1 MGLRDPR
8 PWTPRRSVALFVAST
23 WIGSVALAWAL
34 LHIVVYGGYAQ
45 LERADAMERADR
57 AATLVELRLAA
68 FERQADRLAERDL
81 ASPIETPEGFDLL
94 VIVDEDG
101 LVRHREEPPGYAGAA
116 ERALAAPSE
125 VDGTIDLEGPAPVY
139 LTTRNLRARHDGV
152 RGTLVAGQLLST
164 ARLQESGQPFGL
176 SLRLLTGTTSGLV
189 GTSVSLDDKGGLR
202 ATRTILPRGGRP
214 ISLEAR
220 APRSMNKAATQ
231 LFHLLILGYAI
242 ASAGLGLLALRLVP
256 VMVDREGDRLYSEF
270 VENSG
275 EGLLLVELDTLRVRQ
290 ANAAVLR
297 LLARSGSELQSLTLP
312 EVLPLSPAATI
323 SLRGLLGRDRAQ
335 IGELPYRQGGEG
347 RVAYLDV
354 LASRMTWRD
363 EDVLCVFVRDVSA
376 RHAEEARTRHLAWH
390 DGLTGLPNRALFQ
403 DRLREALQSADSR
416 GEVLGVAFVDIDQ
429 FKEIN
434 DTFGHDLAD
443 RLLVDVALRL
453 REGLRG
459 GDVVARQGGDEFLV
473 LMPNLGARAEAGA
486 LAERLLALMRRPFNL
501 DGRELH
507 LTASVGVAIYPED
520 GQDAVELVKHADMA
534 MYQAKEAGRD
544 GYQLYNAQIAANT
557 ARLVDTRARLVHALD
572 RDEFLLHYQPQV
584 DLATGR
590 IVGVE
595 ALIRWQRDGV
605 MVPPMEFIP
614 VAEQTGLI
622 APIGAWVLRE
632 ACRQGKAW
640 QKQGLPPL
648 RMAVNLSARQFL
660 NGGVQQ
666 AVDAALAE
674 SGLAPELLEVEIT
687 ESLAMK
693 NPEVARTVLAE
704 LRARGVTVA
713 LDDFGTGYSS
723 LAYLRQ
729 FPIDRL
735 KIDRA
740 FLAGATRD
748 GEQRALVA
756 AIIQLAHAI
765 RLEVVAE
772 GVENGEQLSMLSH
785 DRCDIGQGFGLCKP
799 VSAEQV
805 ATLVRSGLDLS
816 TRLRPRSVA

>member
-1 MGLRDPR
+1 MGLHDPR

-34 LHIVVYGGYAQ
+34 LHVVVYGGYAQ

-68 FERQADRLAERDL
+68 FEREADRLASHDIDR
-81 ASPIETPEGFDLL
+81 PFETPDGVDLL
-94 VIVDEDG
+94 VVVDGAG
-101 LVRHREEPPGYAGAA
+101 LVRHREEPPGYAAAA
-116 ERALAAPSE
+116 ERALAAPSG
-125 VDGTIDLEGPAPVY
+125 VDGAIDLQGPAPLY
-139 LTTRNLRARHDGV
+139 LTTRTLRGYDHGASGS
-152 RGTLVAGQLLST
+152 LVAGQIIST
-164 ARLQESGQPFGL
+164 ARLEEWGQPLGL
-176 SLRLLTGTTSGLV
+176 SLRLLTGAASDPSG
-189 GTSVSLDDKGGLR
+189 SQVSLGDDGNLQT
-202 ATRTILPRGGRP
+202 TRTILSRGGQP
-214 ISLEAR
+214 MMLEAR
-220 APRSMNKAATQ
+220 APRTMNAAATQ
-231 LFHLLILGYAI
+231 LFHMLIVGYAVV
-242 ASAGLGLLALRLVP
+242 SAALGLLALRLVP
-256 VMVDREGDRLYSEF
+256 VMVDRESDRLYSEF

-275 EGLLLVELDTLRVRQ
+275 EGLLLVELDTLKVRQ
-290 ANAAVLR
+290 ANAAVLK

-312 EVLPLSPAATI
+312 EVLPLSPAAAI

-335 IGELPYRQGGEG
+335 VGELPYRQGGEG
-347 RVAYLDV
+347 KVVYLDV

-403 DRLREALQSADSR
+403 DRLREALQTADSR

-443 RLLVDVALRL
+443 RLLVDAALRL

-473 LMPNLGARAEAGA
+473 LLPNLGARAEAGA

-520 GQDAVELVKHADMA
+520 GHDAGELVKHADMA

-557 ARLVDTRARLVHALD
+557 ARLVDTRARLAHALD
-572 RDEFLLHYQPQV
+572 RNEFLLHYQPQV
-584 DLATGR
+584 DLASGQ

-632 ACRQGKAW
+632 ACRQGRAW
-640 QKQGLPPL
+640 QQEGLPPL

-666 AVDAALAE
+666 AVDLALAQ
-674 SGLAPELLEVEIT
+674 SGLEPGLLEVEIT

-740 FLAGATRD
+740 FLAGAARD

-772 GVENGEQLSMLSH
+772 GVENGDQLSMLVH
-785 DRCDIGQGFGLCKP
+785 ERCDIGQGFGLCKP
-799 VSAEQV
+799 VTAEQV

>member
-8 PWTPRRSVALFVAST
+8 AWTPRRSVALFVASA

-34 LHIVVYGGYAQ
+34 LHVVVYGGYAQ
-45 LERADAMERADR
+45 LERADAMERIDR
-57 AATLVELRLAA
+57 AAALVELRLAA
-68 FERQADRLAERDL
+68 FEREADRLAHRGVDTPL
-81 ASPIETPEGFDLL
+81 DTPENFDLL
-94 VIVDEDG
+94 VIVDEDR
-101 LVRHREEPPGYAGAA
+101 LVRHREEPPGYGVAT
-116 ERALAAPSE
+116 EQALTSRSE
-125 VDGTIDLEGPAPVY
+125 VAGTINVDGPAPIY
-139 LTTRNLRARHDGV
+139 LTTRTV
-152 RGTLVAGQLLST
+152 RGREPGTHGTLVAGQIIST
-164 ARLQESGQPFGL
+164 SRLQESGQPFGL
-176 SLRLLTGTTSGLV
+176 SLRLLPGATTGATGTR
-189 GTSVSLDDKGGLR
+189 VSLQDDGSLR
-202 ATRTILPRGGRP
+202 ATRTILPRGGVP
-214 ISLEAR
+214 VALEAR
-220 APRSMNKAATQ
+220 APRTMAKGATQ

-242 ASAGLGLLALRLVP
+242 ASAALGLVALRLVP
-256 VMVDREGDRLYSEF
+256 SLVDREGDRLYSEF
-270 VENSG
+270 VEGSG

-290 ANAAVLR
+290 ANAAVLK

-323 SLRGLLGRDRAQ
+323 SLRGLLGSDRAQ
-335 IGELPYRQGGEG
+335 FGELPYRQGGDG
-347 RVAYLDV
+347 KIVHLDV

-403 DRLREALQSADSR
+403 DRLREALQTADSR

-453 REGLRG
+453 REGVRG

-473 LMPNLGARAEAGA
+473 LMPNLGARLEAGA
-486 LAERLLALMRRPFNL
+486 LAERLLALMRRPFDL

-520 GQDAVELVKHADMA
+520 GHDAVELVKHADMA

-544 GYQLYNAQIAANT
+544 GYQLYNPQIAANT

-572 RDEFLLHYQPQV
+572 RNEFILHYQPQV
-584 DLATGR
+584 ELATGR
-590 IVGVE
+590 IIGVE

-605 MVPPMEFIP
+605 MVPPMDFIP

-640 QKQGLPPL
+640 QAAGLPPL

-666 AVDAALAE
+666 AVDLALSE

-772 GVENGEQLSMLSH
+772 GVENGEQLSMISH

-799 VSAEQV
+799 VSADQV
-805 ATLVRSGLDLS
+805 ETLVRSGLDLS
-816 TRLRPRSVA
+816 ARLRPRSVA